1 MKLFKI
7 LLISSLII
15 PSIITT
21 SYANNYNQDELTSKL
36 STQLVIENI
45 DVEFELRNTI
55 SEYENEILYETNQS
69 EITKLQNLKFATEKL
84 LNDY

>member
-1 MKLFKI
+1 
-7 LLISSLII
+7 
-15 PSIITT
+15 
-21 SYANNYNQDELTSKL
+21 LTSKL

-69 EITKLQNLKFATEKL
+69 EITKLQNLKFATE
-84 LNDY
+84 NY

>member
-1 MKLFKI
+1 M
-7 LLISSLII
+7 
-15 PSIITT
+15 
-21 SYANNYNQDELTSKL
+21 TSKL

-69 EITKLQNLKFATEKL
+69 EITKLQNLKFATVKL
-84 LNDY
+84 NNFLGYTKAAQLDYIGVNLDESDWKINSTNTLL